1 MFIHASFL
9 LYLQYMKTTLNKLR
23 NSLIPLYG
31 KGETEAIIRIIFHH
45 LKNWNL
51 TDILIHKE
59 DDLSPF
65 IREQIDEILER
76 LLKYEPVQYI
86 TGEARFHGMELKIKP
101 GVLIPRPETEEL
113 VDIIIDR
120 NKERDDLRI
129 LDVCTGSGCIA
140 LALARNLPFSKVTAI
155 DISPLAIEV
164 ARENSDLLKTKI
176 KIVENDIFEWNPHEK
191 YDIIVSNPPYVLDKE
206 ALHMEKN
213 VLNYEP
219 HEALFV
225 RDDNP
230 LVFYE
235 RISDLS
241 LECLAENGELYF
253 EINPL
258 FANSLKKMLEKKG
271 FSEVSIIRDSYGKER
286 FISSVL
292 QA

>member
-1 MFIHASFL
+1 
-9 LYLQYMKTTLNKLR
+9 MKTTLNKLR

-59 DDLSPF
+59 DELSPF
-65 IREQIDEILER
+65 IRGQIDEILER
-76 LLKYEPVQYI
+76 LLKYEPIQYI

-113 VDIIIDR
+113 VDIIIDCD
-120 NKERDDLRI
+120 KERDDLRI

-155 DISPLAIEV
+155 DISSLAVEV

-176 KIVENDIFEWNPHEK
+176 KIVENDIFEWDPHEK

-225 RDDNP
+225 RDDDP

-258 FANSLKKMLEKKG
+258 FADSLKKMLEKKG

>member
-1 MFIHASFL
+1 MIIHASFL

-59 DDLSPF
+59 DELSPF
-65 IREQIDEILER
+65 IRGQIDEILER
-76 LLKYEPVQYI
+76 LLKYEPIQYI

-120 NKERDDLRI
+120 NKERADLRI

-164 ARENSDLLKTKI
+164 ARENSDLLKTKV
-176 KIVENDIFEWNPHEK
+176 KIVKSDIFEWEPHEK

-225 RDDNP
+225 RDDDP

-258 FANSLKKMLEKKG
+258 FADSLKKMLEKKG

>member
-59 DDLSPF
+59 DELSPF
-65 IREQIDEILER
+65 IRGQIDEILER
-76 LLKYEPVQYI
+76 LLKYEPIQYI

-155 DISPLAIEV
+155 DISSLAVEV

-176 KIVENDIFEWNPHEK
+176 KIVEGNIFEWDPHEK

-225 RDDNP
+225 RDDDP

-241 LECLAENGELYF
+241 LECLVENGELYF

-258 FANSLKKMLEKKG
+258 FADSLKKMLEKKG

-286 FISSVL
+286 FISSIL

>member
-1 MFIHASFL
+1 
-9 LYLQYMKTTLNKLR
+9 MKTTLNKLR

-59 DDLSPF
+59 DELSPF
-65 IREQIDEILER
+65 IRGQIDEILER
-76 LLKYEPVQYI
+76 LLKYEPIQYI

-129 LDVCTGSGCIA
+129 LDVCTGTGCIA

-176 KIVENDIFEWNPHEK
+176 KIVENDIFEWDPHEK

-225 RDDNP
+225 RDDDP

-258 FANSLKKMLEKKG
+258 FADSLKKMLEKKG

>member
-9 LYLQYMKTTLNKLR
+9 LYLQYMKTTLKKLR

-59 DDLSPF
+59 DELSPF
-65 IREQIDEILER
+65 IIEQIDEILER
-76 LLKYEPVQYI
+76 LLKFEPIQYI

-155 DISPLAIEV
+155 DISPLAIEI
-164 ARENSDLLKTKI
+164 ARENSDLLKTKV

-225 RDDNP
+225 IDDNP

-258 FANSLKKMLEKKG
+258 FADSLKKMLEKKG